1 MSSEPDFE
9 RLYAGDPDPWRVAT
23 SWYERRKTQ
32 IVLACLRREKY
43 RCIWDIGCGTGEL
56 TAHLAGRAD
65 RVVAVDSARRACE
78 LTRAR
83 CREIPGVIVER
94 AAAPTVP
101 DALQGEPVVD
111 LVVLSEILYY
121 LTAPARRATT
131 EAVLG
136 RCAPAADILAVHWT
150 ARPDDARVSGLKV
163 HRELDEVLL
172 GSGWGRLLAHRD
184 IEFTLTM
191 WSRDVPDTMGR

>member
-32 IVLACLRREKY
+32 ILLACLRRETY

-56 TAHLAGRAD
+56 TSHLAARAD
-65 RVVAVDSARRACE
+65 RVVAVDSALRACE

-83 CREIPGVIVER
+83 CRGIPGVVVER
-94 AAAPTVP
+94 AAVPTVP
-101 DALQGEPVVD
+101 DALQGEPFVD

-121 LTAPARRATT
+121 LKAPARRATVQ
-131 EAVLG
+131 AVLG
-136 RCAPAADILAVHWT
+136 RCAPAADIVAVHWT